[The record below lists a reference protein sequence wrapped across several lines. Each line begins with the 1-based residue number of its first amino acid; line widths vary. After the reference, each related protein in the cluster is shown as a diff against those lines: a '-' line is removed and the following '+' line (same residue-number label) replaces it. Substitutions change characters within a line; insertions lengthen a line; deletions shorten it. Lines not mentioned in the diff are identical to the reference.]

1 MQFKYEYILVRYGE
15 LTTKGKNRKDF
26 VNKLSRNIRTALKP
40 FENLEYKV
48 TYDRLY
54 IILNDEEVE
63 PIVEILKQI
72 YGLQSFS
79 LAAKVKTD
87 IDEIVNTAY
96 EMVKHE
102 PSHKTFKVLA
112 RRRYK
117 MYEHNSD
124 AINRLVATKILQ
136 NTDLKVD
143 VRNYDLG
150 IIVEVEEQQTYI
162 MAQVHQGLGGYP
174 TGISGKAHMLLS
186 GGIDSPVAAAL
197 MQKRGLFIEAVHFA
211 SPPYT
216 SQESL
221 SKVNRLA
228 HKLTINQKHLRLFI
242 VPFTKLQL
250 AIYDNVD
257 EPYAIT
263 IMRRMM
269 FRISEQLAIK
279 QNSLALVSGES
290 LGQVASQTVENISVI
305 NDVVSMP
312 VFRPLI
318 GSDKLEIIDYS
329 KKLDTYDI
337 SIEPYDDACTIFTP
351 KNPVTKPKLDMCV
364 EYESRFDWESL
375 VEECVENVEIKVLK
389 YNEALNDDASIF

>member
-15 LTTKGKNRKDF
+15 LTTKGKNRRDF
-26 VNKLSRNIRTALKP
+26 TSKLSRNIRTALKQ
-40 FENLEYKV
+40 FSALEYKI

-54 IILNDEEVE
+54 IILNGEDQEAIV
-63 PIVEILKQI
+63 PILSKI
-72 YGLQSFS
+72 YGLASFS
-79 LAAKVKTD
+79 LAAKVD
-87 IDEIVNTAY
+87 SNIDAIVDTAFN
-96 EMVKHE
+96 MVKSE
-102 PSHKTFKVLA
+102 DSSKTFKVLA

-117 MYEHNSD
+117 AFELRSD
-124 AINRLVATKILQ
+124 EINRLVATKILQ
-136 NTDLKVD
+136 ETDLKVD

-162 MAQVHQGLGGYP
+162 MAQVHQGAGGYP
-174 TGISGKAHMLLS
+174 TGISGKTHLLLS

-216 SQESL
+216 SEESL
-221 SKVNRLA
+221 SKVIRLA
-228 HKLTINQKHLRLFI
+228 DKLTVNQKHLRLFV

-257 EPYAIT
+257 ESYAIT

-269 FRISEQLAIK
+269 FRITEQLAIK
-279 QNSLALVSGES
+279 QKSLSMVSGES

-305 NDVVSMP
+305 NDVVKMP

-318 GSDKLEIIDYS
+318 GNDKLEIIDYS

-351 KNPVTKPKLDMCV
+351 KNPVTKPKLDMC
-364 EYESRFDWESL
+364 ETYEAKFDWQTL
-375 VEECVENVEIKVLK
+375 VDECIENVEIKTLRF
-389 YNEALNDDASIF
+389 NEKLDEQEDIF

>member
-15 LTTKGKNRKDF
+15 LTTKGKNRKVF
-26 VNKLSRNIRTALKP
+26 VNKLSRNIRTALKS
-40 FENLEYKV
+40 FENLDYKI

-54 IILNDEEVE
+54 IILNDENVEEV
-63 PIVEILKQI
+63 VAILKQI

-79 LAAKVKTD
+79 LAAKVNTD
-87 IDEIVNTAY
+87 IDEIVETAY
-96 EMVKHE
+96 EMIKDE
-102 PSHKTFKVLA
+102 PAHKTFKVLA

-124 AINRLVATKILQ
+124 DINRFVATKILQ

-150 IIVEVEEQQTYI
+150 IIIEVEEQQTYI
-162 MAQVHQGLGGYP
+162 MAQVYEGLGGYP
-174 TGISGKAHMLLS
+174 TGISGKATMLLS
-186 GGIDSPVAAAL
+186 GGIDSPVAVAL

-216 SQESL
+216 SAESL
-221 SKVNRLA
+221 SKVERLA
-228 HKLTINQKHLRLFI
+228 DKLTVNQKHFRLLV

-250 AIYDNVD
+250 AIYDHVD

-269 FRISEQLAIK
+269 FRIAEQLAL
-279 QNSLALVSGES
+279 QNKSLALVTGES

-305 NDVVSMP
+305 NETVSMP

-318 GSDKLEIIDYS
+318 GNDKLEIIDYA
-329 KKLDTYDI
+329 KKLGTYDI

-351 KNPVTKPKLDMCV
+351 KNPATKPKQNLCE
-364 EYESRFDWESL
+364 EYEARFDWQSL
-375 VEECVENVEIKVLK
+375 VDECVANTEIKVLK
-389 YNEALNDDASIF
+389 FNEQLNDDETIF

>member
-15 LTTKGKNRKDF
+15 LTTKGKNRKEF
-26 VNKLSRNIRTALKP
+26 VNKLSRNIKNALKAFP
-40 FENLEYKV
+40 NLEYKI

-54 IILNDEEVE
+54 IILNDENEE
-63 PIVEILKQI
+63 EIVEILAKI

-87 IDEIVNTAY
+87 INEIVDTAY
-96 EMVKHE
+96 EMIKDE
-102 PSHKTFKVLA
+102 DESLTFKVLA

-117 MYEHNSD
+117 MFEHTSD

-136 NTDLKVD
+136 NSNRKVD

-150 IIVEVEEQQTYI
+150 IIVEVEEQQTYV
-162 MAQVHQGLGGYP
+162 MAKVIKGLGGYP

-216 SQESL
+216 SAESL
-221 SKVNRLA
+221 SKVERLA
-228 HKLTINQKHLRLFI
+228 AKLTVNQKHLRLFT

-250 AIYDNVD
+250 AIYDHVD

-269 FRISEQLAIK
+269 FRIAEELAVK
-279 QNSLALVSGES
+279 QKSLALVSGES

-305 NDVVSMP
+305 NNVVSMP

-318 GSDKLEIIDYS
+318 GSDKLEIIDHA

-351 KNPVTKPKLDMCV
+351 KNPITKAKLDMC
-364 EYESRFDWESL
+364 ELYESKFDWQTL
-375 VEECVENVEIKVLK
+375 VAECVENVDIKVLK
-389 YNEALNDDASIF
+389 FSDSSEEFEELF

>member
-26 VNKLSRNIRTALKP
+26 VKKLSRNIRTALKP
-40 FENLEYKV
+40 FSTLDYKI

-54 IILNDEEVE
+54 IILNEENVE
-63 PIVEILKQI
+63 DIIPILEKI

-79 LAAKVKTD
+79 LAAKVNTD
-87 IDEIVNTAY
+87 IDEIVNTAF
-96 EMVKHE
+96 EMVKDE
-102 PSHKTFKVLA
+102 DKSKTFKVLT

-117 MYEHNSD
+117 AYEHSSD

-162 MAQVHQGLGGYP
+162 MAKVYPGLGGYP
-174 TGISGKAHMLLS
+174 TGISGKTMLLLS
-186 GGIDSPVAAAL
+186 GGIDSPVAASL

-216 SQESL
+216 SAESL
-221 SKVNRLA
+221 DKVERLA
-228 HKLTINQKHLRLFI
+228 SKLTVNQKHLRLFV

-250 AIYDNVD
+250 AIYDHVD

-269 FRISEQLAIK
+269 FRISEILAEK
-279 QNSLALVSGES
+279 HKSDSLVSGES
-290 LGQVASQTVENISVI
+290 LGQVASQTVENINVI
-305 NDVVSMP
+305 NRVVEMP

-318 GSDKLEIIDYS
+318 GSDKLEIIDYAQ
-329 KKLDTYDI
+329 KLDTYDI

-351 KNPVTKPKLDMCV
+351 KNPVTKPKLDMC
-364 EYESRFDWESL
+364 ELYESKFDWQTL
-375 VEECVENVEIKVLK
+375 LDECVENVEIKTLR
-389 YNEALNDDASIF
+389 YNEKLNDDTSIF

>member
-26 VNKLSRNIRTALKP
+26 VSKLSRNIRGALKP
-40 FENLEYKV
+40 FSSLEYKI
-48 TYDRLY
+48 TYDRIY
-54 IILNDEEVE
+54 IILNDEDVE
-63 PIVEILKQI
+63 AIIPILSQI

-79 LAAKVKTD
+79 LAAKVDTD
-87 IDEIVNTAY
+87 IDQIVDTTYA
-96 EMVKHE
+96 MVKDE
-102 PSHKTFKVLA
+102 TSTKTFKVLS

-117 MYEHNSD
+117 AYEHSSD
-124 AINRLVATKILQ
+124 QINRLVATKILQ

-150 IIVEVEEQQTYI
+150 IIIEVEEQQTYI
-162 MAQVHQGLGGYP
+162 MAKVYPGAGGYP
-174 TGISGKAHMLLS
+174 TGVSGKTMLLLS
-186 GGIDSPVAAAL
+186 GGIDSPVAASL
-197 MQKRGLFIEAVHFA
+197 MQKRGLFVEAIHFA

-216 SQESL
+216 SAESL
-221 SKVNRLA
+221 SKVERLA
-228 HKLTINQKHLRLFI
+228 DKLTVNQKHLRLFV

-250 AIYDNVD
+250 AIYDHVD

-269 FRISEQLAIK
+269 FRISEILSIK
-279 QNSLALVSGES
+279 HKSLSLVSGES
-290 LGQVASQTVENISVI
+290 LGQVASQTVENIDVI
-305 NDVVSMP
+305 NRVVNMP

-318 GSDKLEIIDYS
+318 GNDKLEIIDYA

-351 KNPVTKPKLDMCV
+351 KNPVTKPKLDMC
-364 EYESRFDWESL
+364 EFYEAKFDWETL
-375 VEECVENVEIKVLK
+375 VNECVENVEIRTLRFNEKV
-389 YNEALNDDASIF
+389 NNDEDIF

>member
-1 MQFKYEYILVRYGE
+1 MQYNYEYILVRYGE

-26 VNKLSRNIRTALKP
+26 VNKLARNIRVALKQ
-40 FENLEYKV
+40 FENLEYKI

-54 IILNDEEVE
+54 IILNEENVDEIV
-63 PIVEILKQI
+63 PILSRI

-79 LAAKVKTD
+79 LASKVDTD
-87 IDEIVNTAY
+87 LDVIVDTAFN
-96 EMVKHE
+96 MVKDDTDA
-102 PSHKTFKVLA
+102 KTFKVLA

-117 MYEHNSD
+117 AFEHSSD
-124 AINRLVATKILQ
+124 DINRAVATKILQ
-136 NTDLKVD
+136 NTELKVD

-162 MAQVHQGLGGYP
+162 MAKVYKGLGGYP
-174 TGISGKAHMLLS
+174 TGISGKSMMLLS
-186 GGIDSPVAAAL
+186 GGIDSPVATAL

-216 SQESL
+216 SDESL
-221 SKVNRLA
+221 DKVMRLSE
-228 HKLTINQKHLRLFI
+228 KLTVNQKHFRVFV

-269 FRISEQLAIK
+269 FRIAERLAEHTHCL
-279 QNSLALVSGES
+279 SLTTGES

-312 VFRPLI
+312 VLRPLI
-318 GSDKLEIIDYS
+318 GNDKLEIIDIAKS
-329 KKLDTYDI
+329 LDTYDI
-337 SIEPYDDACTIFTP
+337 SIEPFDDACTIFTP
-351 KNPVTKPKLDMCV
+351 KNPVTKPKLDLCE
-364 EYESRFDWESL
+364 EYEKRFDWEVL
-375 VEECVENVEIKVLK
+375 LEECIENVKIEKIVF
-389 YNEALNDDASIF
+389 NESEELDSSIF

>member
-54 IILNDEEVE
+54 IILNDENVDE
-63 PIVEILKQI
+63 IVPILKQI

-87 IDEIVNTAY
+87 INEIVQTAY
-96 EMVKHE
+96 EMVKNE

-124 AINRLVATKILQ
+124 EINRLVATQILK

-150 IIVEVEEQQTYI
+150 IIIEVEEQQTYV

-174 TGISGKAHMLLS
+174 TGISGKATMLLS

-216 SQESL
+216 SAESL
-221 SKVNRLA
+221 SKVERLA
-228 HKLTINQKHLRLFI
+228 QKLTVNQKHFRLMI

-250 AIYDNVD
+250 AIYDHVD

-269 FRISEQLAIK
+269 FRIAEQLAQK
-279 QNSLALVSGES
+279 NKSLALVSGES
-290 LGQVASQTVENISVI
+290 LGQVASQTVENINVI
-305 NDVVSMP
+305 NNVVQMP

-318 GSDKLEIIDYS
+318 GSDKLEIIDHA
-329 KKLDTYDI
+329 KNLDTYDI

-351 KNPVTKPKLDMCV
+351 KNPVTKPKLDMC
-364 EYESRFDWESL
+364 EQYESKFDWESL
-375 VEECVENVEIKVLK
+375 VAECVENTEIKVLK
-389 YNEALNDDASIF
+389 FNEQLDDDEAIF

>member
-40 FENLEYKV
+40 FEGLEYKV

-54 IILNDEEVE
+54 IILNGEDEEAII
-63 PIVEILKQI
+63 PILSQI

-87 IDEIVNTAY
+87 INDIVETAY
-96 EMVKHE
+96 EMVKDE
-102 PSHKTFKVLA
+102 PESKTFKVLA

-136 NTDLKVD
+136 NTNLKVD
-143 VRNYDLG
+143 VRNFDIG
-150 IIVEVEEQQTYI
+150 IIIEVEEQQTYV
-162 MAQVHQGLGGYP
+162 MAKVYPGLGGYP
-174 TGISGKAHMLLS
+174 TGISGKANMMLS

-197 MQKRGLFIEAVHFA
+197 MQKRGMFIEVIHFA

-216 SQESL
+216 SAESL
-221 SKVNRLA
+221 SKVERLA
-228 HKLTINQKHLRLFI
+228 QKLTVNQKHLRLFI

-269 FRISEQLAIK
+269 FRISEALALK
-279 QNSLALVSGES
+279 HKSLALISGES
-290 LGQVASQTVENISVI
+290 LGQVASQTVENIRVI
-305 NDVVSMP
+305 NDVVKIP
-312 VFRPLI
+312 VLRPLI
-318 GSDKLEIIDYS
+318 GNDKLEIIDYA
-329 KKLDTYDI
+329 KQLDTYDI

-351 KNPVTKPKLDMCV
+351 KNPVTKPKLDMC
-364 EYESRFDWESL
+364 ELYESKFDWETL
-375 VEECVENVEIKVLK
+375 LQECIDNVEIKVLK
-389 YNEALNDDASIF
+389 FNEQLNDDEAIF